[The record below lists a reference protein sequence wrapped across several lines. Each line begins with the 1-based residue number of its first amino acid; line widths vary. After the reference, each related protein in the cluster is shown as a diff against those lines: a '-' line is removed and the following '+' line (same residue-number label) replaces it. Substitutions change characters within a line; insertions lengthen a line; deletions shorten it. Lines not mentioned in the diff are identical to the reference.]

1 MRFNI
6 KDPLNGKNNMGGKNT
21 NTEKVKNMFRS
32 IYYGMHNNINMT
44 STLHYIL

>member
-1 MRFNI
+1 MMRLNI

-32 IYYGMHNNINMT
+32 IYYGLHKNIQKT
-44 STLHYIL
+44 SIL